1 MSTTNMSIFF
11 TGDTHF
17 NHGKIIVYCNRPFDG
32 VTHMNETLVAN
43 WNAVVKKEDHVYHLG
58 DFGFG
63 AISTTLDRLNGR
75 IHMVIG
81 SHDKQIWD
89 YKSRF
94 VEIGR
99 ILEFEEFTLCHYAM
113 RVWPRSHY
121 NTCHL
126 FGHSHGKLEGQGKS
140 FDIGVDS
147 WGFTPVS
154 LARVREEMAK
164 RPDNFNLV
172 KPRVETGDEAKT

>member
-1 MSTTNMSIFF
+1 MIFF
-11 TGDTHF
+11 TSDHHF
-17 NHGKIIVYCNRPFDG
+17 NHKNVIKYCDRPFSD
-32 VTHMNETLVAN
+32 VTEMNEAMIAN
-43 WNAVVKKEDHVYHLG
+43 WNGVVRPTDSVYHLG
-58 DFGFG
+58 DFCFG
-63 AISTTLDRLNGR
+63 DAGKILDRLNGK
-75 IHMVIG
+75 IHMVVG

-94 VEIGR
+94 AEIGR

-126 FGHSHGKLEGQGKS
+126 FGHSHGHLEGQGKS

-147 WGFTPVS
+147 WEFTPVS
-154 LARVREEMAK
+154 LERVREEMAK

-172 KPRVETGDEAKT
+172 QNRR

>member
-1 MSTTNMSIFF
+1 MGVFF
-11 TGDTHF
+11 SSDHHF
-17 NHGKIIVYCNRPFDG
+17 NHKNIIQFCNRPFKD
-32 VTHMNETLVAN
+32 VAEMNETMIAN
-43 WNAVVKKEDHVYHLG
+43 WNRVIQPTDTIYHLG

-63 AISTTLDRLNGR
+63 DIGKVLNRVNGK
-75 IHMVIG
+75 IHMVVG

-89 YKSRF
+89 HKSRF

-99 ILEFEEFTLCHYAM
+99 IFEFEEFTMCHYAM

-154 LARVREEMAK
+154 LDTVRKEMAK

-172 KPRVETGDEAKT
+172 KTRDNK